1 MLKPWQAPLWWPA
14 VFIYD
19 RVYMS
24 RFQWLVW
31 ATLLPVMECG
41 SGFAQSVSKAP
52 ADPST
57 MARSA
62 TALAESG
69 HCTEALPSLKK
80 ILGPVKDKELRRKIA
95 LAGVHCAMTLH
106 QSEAALDFLRLLTRE
121 FPQDPDALYVA
132 IHAYSDLSTA
142 ASQELARS
150 APHSY
155 QAQELLAESFE
166 SQGKWEDA
174 EKQYRGILIEDPTL
188 PGIHF
193 RLGRALLSKPNP
205 GPEVAEEAKQE
216 FEKELQ
222 IDPKNAGAEYVLGE
236 LARQQQQW
244 EQAVKRFSRAAKL
257 DPQFG
262 EAFLGLGASLVSEKQ
277 YAEAVEPLET
287 AVRLEPRNP
296 DAHYSLAM
304 AYTRAGRKE
313 EGDKEFAIHKRL
325 IGNEDGAAPS
335 SSQPQDQP

>member
-1 MLKPWQAPLWWPA
+1 MGKAWQAPLWWPA
-14 VFIYD
+14 IFIYD
-19 RVYMS
+19 RVDMS
-24 RFQWLVW
+24 RFPWLVW
-31 ATLLPVMECG
+31 ATLLLMVEGG
-41 SGFAQSVSKAP
+41 SSFAQSLSKAP
-52 ADPST
+52 ADAST
-57 MARSA
+57 MARNA
-62 TALAESG
+62 TALADNG

-80 ILGPVKDKELRRKIA
+80 ILGPVKEKELRRKIA
-95 LAGVHCAMTLH
+95 LAGVRCAMTLH
-106 QSEAALDFLRLLTRE
+106 QTEAALDFLHLLAYE
-121 FPQDPDALYVA
+121 FPQDPDALYVS
-132 IHAYSDLSTA
+132 IHAYSDLS
-142 ASQELARS
+142 ASSSQQLARN

-155 QAQELLAESFE
+155 QAHELLAESFE

-174 EKQYRGILIEDPTL
+174 EKEYRGILKQDPTV

-193 RLGRALLSKPNP
+193 RLGRAMLSKPNP
-205 GPEVAEEAKQE
+205 GPEVASDAKQE

-244 EQAVKRFSRAAKL
+244 EEAVQHFSRAAKL

-277 YAEAVEPLET
+277 YAEAVAPLET

-304 AYTRAGRKE
+304 AYARAGRKE

-335 SSQPQDQP
+335 PGQPQDQP